1 MRPIIFVFEN
11 ILLLCLPARRISWLG
26 LRIIPL
32 GLSVLAAAALPSF
45 AQNNERDAS
54 DIPGVSK
61 GDLQFYIDTS
71 EYRGAHRWAR
81 REIYLLIDVQ
91 QLWPGD
97 ETVGELHLKAAV
109 RDTADTVVLE
119 RIWTRRVSRD
129 DREGRGTHTAPY
141 KEAISLDLQPGTYRY
156 RLEIQNHY
164 TSKTGVFDG
173 TFIVRNYEREGLV
186 FSDLQ
191 FASDLVRTPEM
202 GPFIRQGWK
211 VTPNTTRHHLAG
223 ESLKVYFELY
233 NLGVGGAATE
243 DSFIL
248 GYSLRDS
255 LDVVVRTFPAKR
267 FLKPGESVV
276 KAEFLQTEDLQE
288 GTYTFQ
294 VEAFDGSTR
303 QYVRSRRTLFVV
315 SGGPEISMAQGQRDL
330 MTYYADI
337 RYVADEATLTDYR
350 AQRTVEDQADFLRT
364 FWKSLDPSPDSAT
377 NERLLEHVLRMSE
390 ANGRFGAGS
399 RRKGIDT
406 DRGRVLVHYGP
417 PDDIVYNTSAAGRRP
432 YEVWVYEAERRYEF
446 VFRDRRGV
454 GVYELIHSTY
464 PGELQN
470 PYWAQEF

>member
-1 MRPIIFVFEN
+1 
-11 ILLLCLPARRISWLG
+11 
-26 LRIIPL
+26 
-32 GLSVLAAAALPSF
+32 
-45 AQNNERDAS
+45 
-54 DIPGVSK
+54 
-61 GDLQFYIDTS
+61 
-71 EYRGAHRWAR
+71 
-81 REIYLLIDVQ
+81 
-91 QLWPGD
+91 
-97 ETVGELHLKAAV
+97 
-109 RDTADTVVLE
+109 E
-119 RIWTRRVSRD
+119 RIWTRRVFRD

-377 NERLLEHVLRMSE
+377 NERLLEHVLRMS
-390 ANGRFGAGS
+390 
-399 RRKGIDT
+399 
-406 DRGRVLVHYGP
+406 
-417 PDDIVYNTSAAGRRP
+417 
-432 YEVWVYEAERRYEF
+432 
-446 VFRDRRGV
+446 
-454 GVYELIHSTY
+454 
-464 PGELQN
+464 
-470 PYWAQEF
+470 